1 MPRRLISKPPR
12 DIMSTQFSSQEL
24 TREIKAAAIANGA
37 ALVGVAAIESIPTCT
52 PPLQV
57 SKVMLEARSVV
68 VFAIPMLRGSIE
80 SPSLFSAMIS
90 THATY
95 KEEEILE
102 LRLGRL
108 LEERGYRAAMVV
120 PASPIEMSR
129 ETRGL
134 LGDISLRHAAVGAGL
149 GTIGKSRLLLTR
161 KWGPRVR
168 LGAVVTN
175 GPLEADRPIAE
186 RFCDDCDLCVQS
198 CPAQALN
205 THTLKD
211 SVKCLGKQMKWGMVS
226 HIQFMQKLMEAP
238 LEQQKEMLRSP
249 EYWNIYQAQSV
260 GLMYTCYECINCC
273 PVGR

>member
-1 MPRRLISKPPR
+1 
-12 DIMSTQFSSQEL
+12 MSAIFSSQEF
-24 TREIKAAAIANGA
+24 TREIKATAIANGA
-37 ALVGVAAIESIPTCT
+37 ALVGVAAIESIPPCT
-52 PPLQV
+52 PPLPV
-57 SKVMLEARSVV
+57 SKVMPEARSVV

-80 SPSLFSAMIS
+80 SPSLLSAMIS

-108 LEERGYRAAMVV
+108 LEERGYRAAMIV

-129 ETRGL
+129 ETKGL

-161 KWGPRVR
+161 RWGPRVR
-168 LGAVVTN
+168 IGAVVTN
-175 GPLEADRPIAE
+175 APLEADRPIAE

-211 SVKCLGKQMKWGMVS
+211 AVKCLNKQQNWGMAAN
-226 HIQFMQKLMEAP
+226 IRFMQKLMEAP
-238 LEQQKEMLRSP
+238 PEQQKEMLSST

-260 GLMYTCYECINCC
+260 TLLYTCYECVNCC

>member
-1 MPRRLISKPPR
+1 
-12 DIMSTQFSSQEL
+12 MSAIFSSQEF
-24 TREIKAAAIANGA
+24 TREIKATAIANGA
-37 ALVGVAAIESIPTCT
+37 ALVGVAAIESIPPCT
-52 PPLQV
+52 PPLPV
-57 SKVMLEARSVV
+57 SKVMPEAQRVV

-108 LEERGYRAAMVV
+108 LEERGYLAAMIV

-129 ETRGL
+129 ETKGL

-175 GPLEADRPIAE
+175 APLEADRPTEE
-186 RFCDDCDLCVQS
+186 RVCDNCDLCVQS

-211 SVKCLGKQMKWGMVS
+211 AAKCLGKQMKWGMVA
-226 HIQFMQKLMEAP
+226 HIQFMQKLLEAP
-238 LEQQKEMLRSP
+238 MEQQKEMLRSP

-260 GLMYTCYECINCC
+260 ALLYTCYECVNCC